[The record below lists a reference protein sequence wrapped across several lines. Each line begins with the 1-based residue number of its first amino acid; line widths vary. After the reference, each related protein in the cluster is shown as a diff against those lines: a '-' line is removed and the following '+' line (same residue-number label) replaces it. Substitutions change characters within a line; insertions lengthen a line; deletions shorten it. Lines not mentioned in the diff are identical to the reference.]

1 MNNYHIDELHSFINN
16 LKCKPNIIDI
26 SEYILIKNK
35 PPQTNINLPNFC
47 FQFTPAESRKG
58 GTIICIHKNLRYKLR
73 KGSNIYKPKAIESRF
88 IEVINDNR

>member
-35 PPQTNINLPNFC
+35 PPQT
-47 FQFTPAESRKG
+47 
-58 GTIICIHKNLRYKLR
+58 IIYQIFVFNSLRQSLEKEAR
-73 KGSNIYKPKAIESRF
+73 
-88 IEVINDNR
+88 